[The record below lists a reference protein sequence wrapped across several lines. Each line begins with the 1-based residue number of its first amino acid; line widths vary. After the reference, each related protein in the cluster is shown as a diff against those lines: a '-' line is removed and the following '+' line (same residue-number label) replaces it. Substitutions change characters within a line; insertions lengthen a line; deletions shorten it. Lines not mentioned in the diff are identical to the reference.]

1 MKIDRLIEKTTEKD
15 EAKKWKVVVGIVVGL
30 VLSLSILY
38 GLYAVTEPIVK
49 SGDTSLST
57 IDNLY
62 AFYDLNIGEEETAVY
77 FLGSSLTSFE
87 IYSPFIDEEL
97 QKRGYDI
104 TTYNLFVEADTPR
117 LRALQIDEIIES
129 KPSLV
134 IYGVSYRT
142 ITTNSLHH
150 GRTVASMSH
159 IELIPELKKFY
170 TDSELISLNHGSF
183 YQKGYVFENLKKAIQ
198 YIGTDKEP
206 STPKEISRET
216 ALKYAKDSTSSW
228 VKKKSSETKDMEAVI
243 KALENPTNDWRPVVP
258 SGDTLNKQAFMYNVK
273 KLEEAGIPV
282 VIINMPVSP
291 LLSEK
296 ITDESR
302 QNFYDYLDSTG
313 VMWLDMEN
321 MYDDS
326 HFFDYIHST
335 WEGSL
340 DFSSKM
346 VDLIIQ
352 EMS

>member
-1 MKIDRLIEKTTEKD
+1 MKIDRLIENTTEKD
-15 EAKKWKVVVGIVVGL
+15 GVKKWKVVVGIVVGL

>member
-1 MKIDRLIEKTTEKD
+1 MEIDKLIEKTTKKD
-15 EAKKWKVVVGIVVGL
+15 GEKKWKVVAGIILGL

-62 AFYDLNIGEEETAVY
+62 AFYDLNIGNEETAVY

-87 IYSPFIDEEL
+87 IYSPLIDEEL
-97 QKRGYDI
+97 QKRGYDV

-129 KPSLV
+129 QPALV

-150 GRTVASMSH
+150 GRTLASLSH
-159 IELIPELKKFY
+159 IEFTPELKRFY

-183 YQKGYVFENLKKAIQ
+183 YQKGYVFENLKKAVQ
-198 YIGTDKEP
+198 YIGTASTP
-206 STPKEISRET
+206 SSPKEISRET
-216 ALKYAKDSTSSW
+216 ALRYAKDSTSSW
-228 VKKKSSETKDMEAVI
+228 VKKKSSETKDMDAVI
-243 KALENPTNDWRPVVP
+243 KALDNPTNDWRPVVP

-313 VMWLDMEN
+313 VTWLDMEN

-340 DFSSKM
+340 DFSQEM

-352 EMS
+352 ELS